1 MKLLVLGLSVLYIL
15 SLLLEQKRTETARKK
30 IQHVIHV
37 NGTRGKSTIVR
48 LIDAGLRASGK
59 YRVYSK
65 TTGTLPR
72 VIGVDGKER
81 PIKRRGPVNISEQI
95 AQLQE
100 AARQGAEV
108 MVIEC
113 MAIRP
118 DLQEVC
124 EEKIL
129 QANIAVISNVRH
141 DHIPEMGESL
151 PAIAQAFTRTFPE
164 NGYVFTGSSKYLEI
178 FTEAAAKKDSQL
190 LVLDDST
197 GDKEQAEL
205 ASWPSFLQENVR
217 LALAVC
223 EWLGVDR
230 SGALKA
236 MKEYQADPYAFSLYT
251 LPNEIVFANA
261 LSANDPESTERLF
274 EEVRSREDIKN
285 RRCILLLNMR
295 QDRASRTQSM
305 LSWVLKQE
313 VEEIWLL
320 GDYKRLAKTDGRIR
334 VQAGRVSGL
343 PLADLQEKDFIFAL
357 GNMAGEGYA
366 LIDWVR
372 ERSVVDV

>member
-108 MVIEC
+108 MVVEC

-151 PAIAQAFTRTFPE
+151 PAIAQAFTRTFPK

-178 FTEAAAKKDSQL
+178 FTEAAAKKNSQL

-205 ASWPSFLQENVR
+205 AAWPSFLQENVR

-236 MKEYQADPYAFSLYT
+236 MKEYQADPYAFALYS

-334 VQAGRVSGL
+334 VQAGRVSDL

-372 ERSVVDV
+372 ERSVINV